1 MGLANFDDM
10 DRDKKLISLISC
22 DNQLAFKQIF
32 DLYHVRLFHF
42 AKKYLKS
49 EHLAEEAV
57 QDVFLRLWEK
67 RKELGKVEDFSSWL
81 FQLTRNHVLNI
92 LKRAANENRIK
103 EQIRKTLNTYEEHI
117 DKQLFEKESLTILH
131 DVIATLPSQ
140 RQEIF
145 RLCRF
150 EEKSYE
156 ETAQIM
162 GISKSTV
169 NDHMVKAMKYIKN
182 KFPKEIYE

>member
-1 MGLANFDDM
+1 MDSANFDDIG
-10 DRDKKLISLISC
+10 REKKLINLIAK

-32 DLYHVRLFHF
+32 DLYHTRLYHF

-49 EHLAEEAV
+49 EHFAEEAV
-57 QDVFLRLWEK
+57 QDIFLKLWEK
-67 RKELGKVEDFSSWL
+67 REELNLIEDFSSWL
-81 FQLTRNHVLNI
+81 FQLSRNYLLNI
-92 LKRAANENRIK
+92 LKRAAKESRIK
-103 EQIRKTLNTYEEHI
+103 EEIRKTMDPLVEHV
-117 DKQLFEKESLTILH
+117 DTQLFEKESFSLLRDI
-131 DVIATLPSQ
+131 VATLPSQ

-156 ETAQIM
+156 ETARIM

-169 NDHMVKAMKYIKN
+169 NDHMVKAMKYLKN